1 MISILGEGSFDV
13 VISIEVVEHLA
24 TPPRLPRVAHQL
36 LRPAGRLIVSTLYH
50 GYLKN
55 ISLSLTDRW
64 DAHFSP
70 LREGRRIKC
79 WSRKTLS
86 QLLCE
91 EGFEFRCFVGAG
103 DSVSLEK
110 HDPRR
115 AKAALASREKLFG
128 EGRPVGLNSRPR
140 PAAR

>member
-1 MISILGEGSFDV
+1 M
-13 VISIEVVEHLA
+13 
-24 TPPRLPRVAHQL
+24 
-36 LRPAGRLIVSTLYH
+36 STLYH
-50 GYLKN
+50 GYRKN

-70 LREGRRIKC
+70 LREGGRIKC

-91 EGFEFRCFVGAG
+91 KGFEFCRFVGAG
-103 DSVSLEK
+103 WDSVSLEK

-128 EGRPVGLNSRPR
+128 EGRPVGLNSRPDR
-140 PAAR
+140 PLVRQKF